1 MVARLWRNWRNSASV
16 RAVWGWVFNRL
27 SFDASPDSQ
36 LDAADATTV
45 RDFDLLV
52 GQRSRGPAV
61 TSPADRVP
69 RAWIISFILLA
80 AIYIAT
86 SGIPK
91 LFDEID
97 GQYAGA
103 AREMMENG
111 NWIIPTQNG
120 VPRLQKPPFVYW
132 CEILSFSILGKN
144 EFAARFPVALAT
156 VAWFA
161 ATGLVARRAIGTS
174 SAGAAAAITLAV
186 FAGSFFFCHLVM
198 PEPFIGCFTTLS
210 FWAVLGALHEKPSET
225 FRRGRW
231 LLAAWVFI
239 ALGCLSKGLHAL
251 LFPVVA
257 ISATAWVKP
266 SIRPVWKRFLFRPY
280 GWVLFFAVLAPWYAV
295 IEARYPGFLRDHFLN
310 EQLGPALS
318 RRWPPDSDRVP
329 LLVFWLQHLAL
340 FFPIT
345 LLFPAALGSAYR
357 FYKSER
363 KEVSAEALLLFFW
376 FLANALGISFANVQD
391 YYLMAAWPPVAI
403 GVAWAISERGI
414 DFKRPALVLAAFGIL
429 GLLTSVWLAVRHMH
443 HKSEF
448 ATSIDPQLVDK
459 DTILIVFQSLPPSAW
474 TRAIPLLFMVF
485 GTALVAGVLVYIFCR
500 KGKSHLGLAG
510 FALSMSA
517 IFLFSTRGLAI
528 VQDDFSSAKVAAA
541 VNRMA
546 EPGCTVVVQ
555 GDSNEKTSLF
565 FYLHH
570 SIYWVDGHPDLEFA
584 TRALGIGRGF
594 YLSRADFT
602 EKWHGAGQVFLIV
615 QSSAVEE
622 WKTVLA
628 DSPPNVAGVF
638 GPQTILVNHKNTKS
652 VRSLAGG
659 TASVPSDESN
669 AH

>member
-1 MVARLWRNWRNSASV
+1 MVARLWRKWRNSASV
-16 RAVWGWVFNRL
+16 RAVWGWAFNRL
-27 SFDASPDSQ
+27 SFDASPDPQ
-36 LDAADATTV
+36 ADAVEAATV
-45 RDFDLLV
+45 QNFDLLV
-52 GQRSRGPAV
+52 AQRFRGRAV
-61 TSPADRVP
+61 ASPADRVP
-69 RAWIISFILLA
+69 RAWIVSFIALA
-80 AIYIAT
+80 TVYIAT
-86 SGIPK
+86 CGVPK

-103 AREMMENG
+103 AREMMDSG
-111 NWIIPTQNG
+111 NWIVPTQDG

-132 CEILSFSILGKN
+132 CEILSLGILGKN
-144 EFAARFPVALAT
+144 EFAARVPVALAT

-174 SAGAAAAITLAV
+174 SAGVAAAITLAI
-186 FAGSFFFCHLVM
+186 FAGSFFFCHLIM
-198 PEPFIGCFTTLS
+198 PEPFIGCFTALS
-210 FWAVLGALHEKPSET
+210 FWAVLGALHEKPWET
-225 FRRGRW
+225 SRRDRW

-257 ISATAWVKP
+257 ISATAWAKP
-266 SIRPVWKRFLFRPY
+266 SIRLVWRRFLFKPQ
-280 GWVLFFAVLAPWYAV
+280 GWVLFFAILAPWYAAT
-295 IEARYPGFLRDHFLN
+295 EARYPGFLRDHFLN

-318 RRWPPDSDRVP
+318 SRWPPDSDRVP
-329 LLVFWLQHLAL
+329 LLVFWVQHLAL

-376 FLANALGISFANVQD
+376 FLANALGISFANLQD
-391 YYLMAAWPPVAI
+391 YYLMVAWPPVAI

-429 GLLTSVWLAVRHMH
+429 GLLTSVWLALWHMR
-443 HKSEF
+443 HKSEL
-448 ATSIDPQLVDK
+448 ATSIDPQQVDK

-474 TRAIPLLFMVF
+474 TGFIPLLFLIF
-485 GTALVAGVLVYIFCR
+485 GTALVAGVLVYIFCH

-510 FALSMSA
+510 FAFSMAA

-541 VNRMA
+541 INRMA

-555 GDSNEKTSLF
+555 GDSNERTSLF
-565 FYLHH
+565 FYLHRT
-570 SIYWVDGHPDLEFA
+570 IYWMDGHPDLEFA
-584 TRALGIGRGF
+584 TRALGIGRDH

-602 EKWHGAGQVFLIV
+602 EKWHRAGQVFLIV
-615 QSSAVEE
+615 QNSEVEE

-628 DSPPNVAGVF
+628 DRPPNVAGVF
-638 GPQTILVNHKNTKS
+638 GPEMILVNRK
-652 VRSLAGG
+652 
-659 TASVPSDESN
+659 
-669 AH
+669 